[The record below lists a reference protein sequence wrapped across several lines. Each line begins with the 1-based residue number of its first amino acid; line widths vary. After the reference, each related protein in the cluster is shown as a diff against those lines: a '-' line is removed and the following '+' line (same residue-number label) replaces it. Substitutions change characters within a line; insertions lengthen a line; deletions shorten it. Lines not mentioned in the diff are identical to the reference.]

1 MQLLEIIKI
10 KRLASLVFLC
20 LICLLLAGCPARQ
33 TGGKV
38 QNSQGSYTVT
48 DDSGYTMT
56 LAAKPQRIASLSYGT
71 DEMLVELVAMDRIL
85 AFSRW
90 ADDPE
95 ITFITAGQAA
105 QVKKRALPYAEALI
119 ALRPDLIV
127 AATSTLRPEALQT
140 LREVGIPV
148 YISKSPKNL
157 EEVKHKVGNLAR
169 VVGEENNGQRII
181 NRMEEA
187 LQRLE
192 EKLAPVTPDKRK
204 CGMAFDFSGVIGS
217 KSSLLAD
224 IFNYARIKNGALRE
238 GGIDQGENRLSKE
251 QIVAI
256 NPDIFLLPTWNY
268 DGYSGVQAYRQQIM
282 NDPAFRHVAAVRNN
296 QVKLVSDRYRYV
308 TSQHVVISIEVFAR
322 TAYPELF

>member
-1 MQLLEIIKI
+1 MKLWKRIKSKQFI
-10 KRLASLVFLC
+10 GLVSLFLA
-20 LICLLLAGCPARQ
+20 CLLLTGCPARQ
-33 TGGKV
+33 LPGQTAGLQSGY
-38 QNSQGSYTVT
+38 SVT

-56 LAAKPQRIASLSYGT
+56 LAAKPKRIVALSYGT
-71 DEMLVELVAMDRIL
+71 DEILVELVAMDRIL

-95 ITFITAGQAA
+95 ITFITTGQAA
-105 QVKKRALPYAEALI
+105 QVKSRAVPYAEALI

-127 AATSTLRPEALQT
+127 AASATLRPEALQT

-148 YISKSPKNL
+148 YISKNPRNL
-157 EEVKHKVGNLAR
+157 AEVKQKVKNLAR
-169 VVGEENNGQRII
+169 AVGEEDNGQHLLE
-181 NRMEEA
+181 RMEEA

-204 CGMAFDFSGVIGS
+204 CCLAFDFIGVIGS
-217 KSSLLAD
+217 KNNLLAD
-224 IFNYARIKNGALRE
+224 IFNYAHIKNGALRE
-238 GGIDQGENRLSKE
+238 DSIDQGENRLSKE

-256 NPDIFLLPTWNY
+256 NPDIFMLPTWNY
-268 DGYSGVQAYRQQIM
+268 DGHSGVDAYRRQIVT
-282 NDPAFRHVAAVRNN
+282 DPAFQHVAAVRNN

-308 TSQHVVISIEVFAR
+308 TSQHVVESIEVFAR